1 MQKYL
6 RLISIIFILQ
16 ILAYMTSFFV
26 TENAVSTWYQD
37 LNKSPLNPPDITFPI
52 VWTILYAL
60 IGVSLWKIWE
70 NRHHAYGKITLALF
84 AVQLFLNYTW
94 SPIFFEL
101 QNYTLAFYS
110 CIALVI
116 AILANIFYAA
126 KISKPAAAM
135 LVPYMLWGCFA
146 TYLTYYVMT
155 HN

>member
-1 MQKYL
+1 MQKYF
-6 RLISIIFILQ
+6 RLAFIILILQ

-37 LNKSPLNPPDITFPI
+37 LNKSPLNPPDIVFPI
-52 VWTILYAL
+52 VWTILYTL

-70 NRHHAYGKITLALF
+70 NRNHPAAKTTLALF
-84 AVQLFLNYTW
+84 GVQLFLNYTW
-94 SPIFFEL
+94 SPIFFSM
-101 QNYTLAFYS
+101 QNYTLAFYA
-110 CIALVI
+110 CIALVL
-116 AILANIFYAA
+116 AILANIIYAA

-146 TYLTYYVMT
+146 TYLTFYVMT